1 MEEKS
6 YKSLKSGSD
15 IRGIAVQTEENE
27 VTLAIEAIYDITK
40 AFLKWLADKTGKETL
55 REIGRASCRERVY
68 VSV

>member
-6 YKSLKSGSD
+6 YKSLNSGSD

-40 AFLKWLADKTGKETL
+40 AFLKWLRSE
-55 REIGRASCRERVY
+55 
-68 VSV
+68 